1 MKFSEILSAIMN
13 SIPIG
18 IIAIDERGTIIF
30 INSLAADKM
39 EEPQDRLIGRYI
51 KDVVPETRLLDIMTT
66 GECLTGQKFI
76 IKGRQ
81 SMVNYAPIVYHE
93 KIIGAV
99 SAFQDFAH
107 IEKISKELE
116 AFKALYQEMTAI
128 FNSSDD
134 SIWITDGQGKVL
146 DVNQAHERVSVFK
159 HKPSNFIG
167 KRMEDLIAAGYFE
180 YSAALQA
187 IKKRERVTI
196 NQTVNGKVTYLST
209 GSPIFDEDGNVTRVV
224 VNVRSV
230 AKLVELQ
237 DNLLKEREQSLK
249 FQNELVH
256 LRAMHIADS
265 SLIFRSASMRQI
277 VEMTSRIAG
286 VDSTVLITGESGTG
300 KDVVAKLIHRQDKGD
315 QKPFITINC
324 AAIPEQLL
332 ESELFGYEGG
342 AFTGARKQGKAGMFE
357 LAHSGTLFLDE
368 VGELPLG
375 LQVKL
380 LQAIQNR
387 KIFRVGGTKPL
398 SVNVR
403 IITATNKD
411 LMTMI
416 RQKAFRE
423 DLYYR
428 LMVIPIYIPPLR
440 ERKEDI
446 PLLVFHFIDEF
457 NKHFGFK
464 KTMLPQAMDCLL
476 DYPWPGNVRELRNV
490 IERIV
495 VISPRNEI
503 TADDLPD
510 AVRSKEFLPEIG
522 TKLKDAVM
530 ETEKYLLSKTYK
542 KYGSWQKVSEILGVN
557 LSTLYRKA
565 SGYHLLE
572 RSSRNQDC

>member
-1 MKFSEILSAIMN
+1 MRLFETLNAIMN

-18 IIAIDERGTIIF
+18 IIAIDEQGRISF
-30 INSLAADKM
+30 INSLAAAKLEDD
-39 EEPQDRLIGRYI
+39 PDRIIGLPIR
-51 KDVVPETRLLDIMTT
+51 DLVPETRLLDILKT
-66 GECLTGQKFI
+66 GEGLTGQKFV
-76 IKGRQ
+76 IKKKDY
-81 SMVNYAPIVYHE
+81 MVNYAPIKEGE

-99 SAFQDFAH
+99 SAFQDFVH
-107 IEKISKELE
+107 IEKISQELE
-116 AFKALYQEMTAI
+116 TVKALNQEMTAI

-146 DVNQAHERVSVFK
+146 NVNQALERLTGYNAEAFV
-159 HKPSNFIG
+159 G
-167 KRMEDLIAAGYFE
+167 KTMQELIDSGIFDH
-180 YSAALQA
+180 SAALLA
-187 IKKRERVTI
+187 IKRRERVTI
-196 NQTVNGKVTYLST
+196 NQTVKGKVKYLST
-209 GSPIFDEDGNVTRVV
+209 GSPIFDEDGKISRVV

-237 DNLLKEREQSLK
+237 DKLLKEREQSLK
-249 FQNELVH
+249 YQNELAH

-265 SLIFRSASMRQI
+265 SLVFRSASMRQI

-286 VDSTVLITGESGTG
+286 VDSSVLITGESGTG

-357 LAHSGTLFLDE
+357 LAHTGTLFLDE
-368 VGELPLG
+368 IGELPPS

-380 LQAIQNR
+380 LRAIQDR
-387 KIFRVGGTKPL
+387 KILRVGGTKTIL
-398 SVNVR
+398 VDVR

-411 LMTMI
+411 LMKMVKEKT
-416 RQKAFRE
+416 FRE

-457 NKHFGFK
+457 NHHFGFM
-464 KTMLPQAMDCLL
+464 KTILPQAMDSLL

-495 VISPRNEI
+495 VISTRNEI
-503 TADDLPD
+503 TIDDLPD
-510 AVRSKEFLPEIG
+510 VIRSREFLPDIG
-522 TKLKDAVM
+522 TKLKDAVT
-530 ETEKYLLSKTYK
+530 ETERYLLSKTYK

-565 SGYHLLE
+565 SRYHLLE
-572 RSSRNQDC
+572 RSSHN

>member
-1 MKFSEILSAIMN
+1 MRLIETLNAIMS

-18 IIAIDERGTIIF
+18 IIAIDEQGRISF
-30 INSLAADKM
+30 MNSLAAGKLEDD
-39 EEPQDRLIGRYI
+39 PDRIIGRHI
-51 KDVVPETRLLDIMTT
+51 RDVVPETRLLDILKT
-66 GECLTGQKFI
+66 GEGLTGQKFVI
-76 IKGRQ
+76 NNKDY
-81 SMVNYAPIVYHE
+81 MVNYAPIMEHE

-99 SAFQDFAH
+99 SAFQDFVH

-116 AFKALYQEMTAI
+116 TVKALNKEMTAI

-146 DVNQAHERVSVFK
+146 NVNQALERLTGYKAEAFV
-159 HKPSNFIG
+159 G
-167 KRMEDLIAAGYFE
+167 KTMQELIDSGIFDH
-180 YSAALQA
+180 SAALLA
-187 IKKRERVTI
+187 IKRRERVTI
-196 NQTVNGKVTYLST
+196 NQTVKGKVKYLST
-209 GSPIFDEDGNVTRVV
+209 GSPIFDEEGKISRVV

-237 DNLLKEREQSLK
+237 DKLLKEREQSLK
-249 FQNELVH
+249 YQSELAH

-476 DYPWPGNVRELRNV
+476 DYSWPGNVRELRNV

-495 VISPRNEI
+495 VISPGSEI
-503 TADDLPD
+503 TTDDLPD

-565 SGYHLLE
+565 TRYHLLE
-572 RSSRNQDC
+572 RSSRI

>member
-1 MKFSEILSAIMN
+1 MRLFETLNAIMN

-18 IIAIDERGTIIF
+18 IIAIDGQGRISF
-30 INSLAADKM
+30 INSLAAAKLEDD
-39 EEPQDRLIGRYI
+39 PDRIIGLHIRE
-51 KDVVPETRLLDIMTT
+51 VVPETRLLDILKT
-66 GECLTGQKFI
+66 GQGLTGQKFV
-76 IKGRQ
+76 IKKKDY
-81 SMVNYAPIVYHE
+81 MVNYAPIKEGE

-99 SAFQDFAH
+99 SAFQDFVH

-116 AFKALYQEMTAI
+116 TVKALNQEMTAI

-146 DVNQAHERVSVFK
+146 NVNQALERLTGYEADTFV
-159 HKPSNFIG
+159 G
-167 KRMEDLIAAGYFE
+167 KTMQELIDAGIFDH
-180 YSAALQA
+180 SAALLA
-187 IKKRERVTI
+187 IKRRERVTI
-196 NQTVNGKVTYLST
+196 NQTVKGKVKYLST
-209 GSPIFDEDGNVTRVV
+209 GSPIFDDDGKISRVV

-230 AKLVELQ
+230 TKLVELQ
-237 DNLLKEREQSLK
+237 DKLLKEREQSLK
-249 FQNELVH
+249 YQNELAH

-265 SLIFRSASMRQI
+265 SLVFRSASMRQI

-286 VDSTVLITGESGTG
+286 VDSSVLITGESGTG

-368 VGELPLG
+368 VGELPLS

-380 LQAIQNR
+380 LRSIQDR
-387 KIFRVGGTKPL
+387 KIFRVGGTKSI

-411 LMTMI
+411 LMQMVKDKT
-416 RQKAFRE
+416 FRE

-457 NKHFGFK
+457 NRHFGFM
-464 KTMLPQAMDCLL
+464 KTILPQAMDCLL
-476 DYPWPGNVRELRNV
+476 DYPWPGNVRELRNL

-495 VISPRNEI
+495 VISTRNEI
-503 TADDLPD
+503 TIDDLPD
-510 AVRSKEFLPEIG
+510 MIRSKEFLPEIG
-522 TKLKDAVM
+522 TKLRDAVT
-530 ETEKYLLSKTYK
+530 ETERYLLAKTYK

-565 SGYHLLE
+565 SRYHLLE
-572 RSSRNQDC
+572 RSSRD